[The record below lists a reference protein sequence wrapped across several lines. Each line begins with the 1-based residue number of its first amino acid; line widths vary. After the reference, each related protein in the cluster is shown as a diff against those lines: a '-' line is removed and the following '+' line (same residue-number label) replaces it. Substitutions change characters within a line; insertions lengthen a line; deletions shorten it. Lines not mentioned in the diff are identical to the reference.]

1 MSEDIYFSEQVSF
14 SSAQKLEQIRLFLA
28 DNELDLDSQ
37 ILRFVVFYRE
47 SDNQIIACGGVAK
60 NIIKCVAISPEY
72 RGTGLALKLATE
84 LINLAYELGY
94 SRLFIYTKPE
104 NELLFS
110 QCGFF
115 TISTAYPHLVLM
127 ENSKMRLQK
136 YCNQLRNFRKMGR
149 QIGGIVM
156 NANPFTLGHR
166 YLIER
171 AVSQCDYVHIFLVEE
186 EASRYAYADRLRLL
200 KKGIGDLRTAIIHPS
215 SSYII
220 SRATFPAYFLKD
232 QGLVDKCYMEIDL
245 KLFRR
250 YIAPTLGITHRF
262 VGTEPFCQLTAAYN
276 QNMHYWLEEAQMAAP
291 SINVVEIERKTYQ
304 GQAISASTVRKLVDQ
319 RNWQE
324 LPHFV
329 PESTF
334 SFLQGQAVQTQ
345 D

>member
-1 MSEDIYFSEQVSF
+1 MPEYVYFSEQVSF
-14 SSAQKLEQIRLFLA
+14 SSPQKIEQIRLFLENN
-28 DNELDLDSQ
+28 DLELDNQ
-37 ILRFVVFYRE
+37 ILRFIVYYSE
-47 SDNQIIACGGVAK
+47 LDNKIIACGGVAH
-60 NIIKCVAISPEY
+60 NIIKCVAISSEY
-72 RGTGLALKLATE
+72 RGTGLALKLATD
-84 LINLAYELGY
+84 LINLAYDIGY

-104 NELLFS
+104 NEFLFS

-136 YCNQLRNFRKMGR
+136 YCNQLRNARKMGKK
-149 QIGGIVM
+149 IGAIVM

-166 YLIER
+166 YLIEQ
-171 AVSQCDYVHIFLVEE
+171 AVVQCDYVHIFLVEE
-186 EASRYAYADRLRLL
+186 DASRYAYADRLRLL

-276 QNMHYWLEEAQMAAP
+276 QNMHYWLEEAEMAAP
-291 SINVVEIERKTYQ
+291 PIKVVEIERKTYQ
-304 GQAISASTVRKLVDQ
+304 GQAISASTVRKLADQ
-319 RNWQE
+319 KNWQE
-324 LPHFV
+324 LSHFV
-329 PESTF
+329 PDSTL
-334 SFLQGQAVQTQ
+334 SFLQGLAVQTQ